1 MYAFLIAT
9 FTKQK
14 MLWISHNNK
23 PLEEAAKTLHAW
35 TSTPVLEKLS
45 CLEGLFRRVVAFK
58 LPTTVPETD
67 TYKPTKDDWNVLES

>member
-1 MYAFLIAT
+1 
-9 FTKQK
+9 

-45 CLEGLFRRVVAFK
+45 CLADLFRRVVAFK
-58 LPTTVPETD
+58 LPTTVPELTLMSLPKM
-67 TYKPTKDDWNVLES
+67 TGNMLGS